1 MRTIPDISNALIP
14 LEKAIREKLIPAL
27 CGKKVNDQ
35 ERKLL
40 SLPPRLGGMG
50 LTNPVESS
58 PFEFES
64 STRLTEEQQ
73 QFVIKQ
79 VDHGKLDEKNHN
91 KIKLEIRE
99 KRSERHLESLEEIL
113 QSVNPTKRR
122 LIESS
127 MEKGASNW
135 LNCLPLKSEGYNLNK
150 QEFRDS
156 IKLRYGWQLEGL
168 PATCHCGQNF
178 SVHHA
183 TSCKVG
189 GFIHMRH
196 NEVRDIT
203 AKLLDEVCHDVKIE
217 PPLIPLNRERL
228 HLGTANRS
236 PEARLDVSARGFWN
250 RGQRAFFDVR
260 VFDSSAPRLLTKS
273 LKSIHKTHEQEKRRA
288 YNQRILSVEQG
299 SFTPLVFTTVGG
311 QSFECQ
317 RFYNRLSELI
327 ADKRGEPKSQTTT
340 FIRCKISFS
349 LLRSALLCL
358 RGTRSIKQTNDTNTS
373 SDLTNITAGVV

>member
-1 MRTIPDISNALIP
+1 
-14 LEKAIREKLIPAL
+14 
-27 CGKKVNDQ
+27 
-35 ERKLL
+35 
-40 SLPPRLGGMG
+40 
-50 LTNPVESS
+50 
-58 PFEFES
+58 
-64 STRLTEEQQ
+64 
-73 QFVIKQ
+73 
-79 VDHGKLDEKNHN
+79 
-91 KIKLEIRE
+91 
-99 KRSERHLESLEEIL
+99 
-113 QSVNPTKRR
+113 
-122 LIESS
+122 
-127 MEKGASNW
+127 
-135 LNCLPLKSEGYNLNK
+135 
-150 QEFRDS
+150 
-156 IKLRYGWQLEGL
+156 
-168 PATCHCGQNF
+168 
-178 SVHHA
+178 
-183 TSCKVG
+183 
-189 GFIHMRH
+189 MRH